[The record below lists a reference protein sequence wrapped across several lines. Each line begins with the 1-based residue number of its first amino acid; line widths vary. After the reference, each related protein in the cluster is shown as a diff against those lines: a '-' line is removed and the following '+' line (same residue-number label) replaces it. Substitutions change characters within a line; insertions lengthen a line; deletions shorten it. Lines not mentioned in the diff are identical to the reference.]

1 MRVLRFVVVLGG
13 AALLLYGLDGLLTA
27 PGIPHPGNVARW
39 MLSGTVLHD
48 AVLAPAVFVLA
59 WLAARWAPP
68 RVRWILGTVLL
79 TVGALVLV
87 AAPIIL
93 HGRVAIR

>member
-1 MRVLRFVVVLGG
+1 MRVLRFFMVVAG
-13 AALLLYGLDGLLTA
+13 AAMLLYGIDGLLTTQQ
-27 PGIPHPGNVARW
+27 IRHPDDVARW
-39 MLSGTVLHD
+39 LLGGVVVHD
-48 AVLAPAVFVLA
+48 AVVAPVVFVLA
-59 WLAARWAPP
+59 WLATRWTPP
-68 RVRWILGTVLL
+68 RVRWVLGAALL